1 MKVNDRIAFVE
12 DAWKDNRR
20 EPRRHNARRE
30 VCGVQ
35 DRSKRKDRSKGKAS
49 AKKQGERG
57 GTLRRYTGGLRD
69 ETGMKT
75 YLRHAMDYAKKL
87 KLRFWA
93 GDLDLPEKRKRY
105 TINSSREEEEGA
117 QMCPCGKAVE

>member
-35 DRSKRKDRSKGKAS
+35 DRSKRKDGNKGEAS
-49 AKKQGERG
+49 AKKQGEIG
-57 GTLRRYTGGLRD
+57 GTLQRFI
-69 ETGMKT
+69 GMKT
-75 YLRHAMDYAKKL
+75 CLHGPLDYAKTL
-87 KLRFWA
+87 KLRFRV
-93 GDLDLPEKRKRY
+93 GDLDLSERRGMPVVGRRRMKYHRCALVA
-105 TINSSREEEEGA
+105 N
-117 QMCPCGKAVE
+117 